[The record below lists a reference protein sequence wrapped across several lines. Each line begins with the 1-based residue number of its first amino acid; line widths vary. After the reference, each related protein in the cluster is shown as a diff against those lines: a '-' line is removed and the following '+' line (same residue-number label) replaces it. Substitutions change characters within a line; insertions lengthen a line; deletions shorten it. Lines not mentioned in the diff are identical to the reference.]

1 MDYILKV
8 FQSRYFLPF
17 MPDEFDNDDYL
28 EFKTIEDYNK
38 TLEGAKYYHSLYLK
52 AVNHPIR
59 REILEI
65 VQHADQILESELF
78 KKLKSNGSLEDITTF
93 RYNMDFLLK
102 ALCIE
107 KIEENNDCYYRITQA
122 GKVIDYLK

>member
-8 FQSRYFLPF
+8 FQSRYFLPL
-17 MPDEFDNDDYL
+17 MPDEFENDDYL
-28 EFKTIEDYNK
+28 EFNTIEDYNK

-65 VQHADQILESELF
+65 VQQTDQISESE
-78 KKLKSNGSLEDITTF
+78 
-93 RYNMDFLLK
+93 
-102 ALCIE
+102 
-107 KIEENNDCYYRITQA
+107 
-122 GKVIDYLK
+122 

>member
-17 MPDEFDNDDYL
+17 MPDEFENDDYL

-59 REILEI
+59 RKILEI
-65 VQHADQILESELF
+65 VQHTDRILESELF
-78 KKLKSNGSLEDITTF
+78 EKLKNNGSLQDITTF
-93 RYNMDFLLK
+93 RYNLDFLLK
-102 ALCIE
+102 ALLPKCFQTIF
-107 KIEENNDCYYRITQA
+107 ILRRHL
-122 GKVIDYLK
+122 VR

>member
-1 MDYILKV
+1 
-8 FQSRYFLPF
+8 
-17 MPDEFDNDDYL
+17 MPEEFDNDNNS

-38 TLEGAKYYHSLYLK
+38 TVEGTKYYHSLYLK

-65 VQHADQILESELF
+65 IHHSTQILESELF
-78 KKLKSNGSLEDITTF
+78 EELKRKGFLDDPTTF
-93 RYNMDFLLK
+93 RYNIDFLLK

-107 KIEENNDCYYRITQA
+107 SIQENNNCYYRITQA
-122 GKVIDYLK
+122 GKVIEYLK